1 MRWLNKPVPKAVECL
16 FPTTFSRILI
26 FSGANHPDFI
36 GCIGCI
42 HTCALTSNLS
52 KIRHFDKNLAK
63 RILYCCEK
71 KGVNHRWICTNHA
84 NNDEIFLRFFYIWFS
99 GSCID
104 YWIIFDHRKEIHKD
118 LMTSNSDF
126 RHTYF
131 FDVLWFCLDCNSR
144 SRTLG
149 FLPNTCWTDEKSIE
163 IYLCNLP

>member
-71 KGVNHRWICTNHA
+71 KGVNHRWIYANHA
-84 NNDEIFLRFFYIWFS
+84 NNDKIFLRIFFTFDFWDLVSITELFLTIEKKFIKISWRQIQIS
-99 GSCID
+99 D
-104 YWIIFDHRKEIHKD
+104 THIF
-118 LMTSNSDF
+118 LMFYGF
-126 RHTYF
+126 R
-131 FDVLWFCLDCNSR
+131 LQ
-144 SRTLG
+144 
-149 FLPNTCWTDEKSIE
+149 
-163 IYLCNLP
+163 